1 MIYKKYNVSPYW
13 VYPRTS
19 QKISNTQLAI
29 PITKHPK
36 PLLPCFNR
44 LSTTLKRSSSML
56 YLFQI
61 SQNRLRS
68 TAATIKVVRVTQAT
82 PIKLYISKLGAYLR
96 KKIGFVL
103 SNWWNFQW
111 FELRIAQ
118 IPISFTQHRSYL
130 GIYCS

>member
-1 MIYKKYNVSPYW
+1 
-13 VYPRTS
+13 
-19 QKISNTQLAI
+19 
-29 PITKHPK
+29 
-36 PLLPCFNR
+36 
-44 LSTTLKRSSSML
+44 ML

-103 SNWWNFQW
+103 SN
-111 FELRIAQ
+111 
-118 IPISFTQHRSYL
+118 
-130 GIYCS
+130 